1 MLIGAG
7 GLGGITLELLAR
19 QPNIGRIIVGG
30 RDRRRGEARCN
41 LAKIGAIAQ
50 GFSPTVEFAEIDLNN
65 LDQTAEAIHR
75 HAPDLILSTATLQT
89 WWLPDLLPAPQAAAI
104 HRAGFGMWLP
114 VHLTL
119 TLKLM
124 QAVRQSDYKGMTLTA
139 PFPDVINNILL
150 RLGLA
155 PTCGVGNIDEVVP
168 AVRAAA
174 AMRLNAPLE
183 SIRVLMVGHH
193 ALQSAV
199 TADPVGDLPPYYL
212 RVWQGWH
219 DVTDQLDPEKLL
231 RNLPPMT
238 GGQDT
243 HFLTAGSTVRLIN
256 ALLSD
261 GSDVLHAPAP
271 NGLPGGYPIIASRAS
286 VQVAPIDGLTVEQ
299 AIAINEASHRFDGI
313 DHIEPDGT
321 AVFVQEAAEAIYE
334 ALSYDCRRLH
344 PSEAEARAGEL
355 MARFRE
361 YAARHGV
368 DLAAVRH

>member
-19 QPNIGRIIVGG
+19 QPSIGRILVGG

-50 GFSPTVEFAEIDLNN
+50 GFNPTIDFAEIDLHN

-104 HRAGFGMWLP
+104 HRAGFGVWLP

-119 TLKLM
+119 TLKFM
-124 QAVRQSDYKGMTLTA
+124 QAVRQADYKGITLTA
-139 PFPDVINNILL
+139 PFPDAINNILL
-150 RLGLA
+150 KLGLA
-155 PTCGVGNIDEVVP
+155 PTCGIGNIDEVVP

-174 AMRLNAPLE
+174 AMWLNVPLE
-183 SIRVLMVGHH
+183 SIRVAMVGHH

-199 TADPVGDLPPYYL
+199 TSEPVGELPPYFL
-212 RVWQGWH
+212 RVWHGWH
-219 DVTDQLDPEKLL
+219 DVTDELDADHLL

-243 HFLTAGSTVRLIN
+243 HFLTASTTIHLIN

-261 GSDVLHAPAP
+261 AGDLLHAPAP
-271 NGLPGGYPIIASRAS
+271 NGLPGGYPVIASRAG
-286 VQVAPIDGLTVEQ
+286 VQVASIDGLTLEQ

-321 AVFVQEAAEAIYE
+321 AVFVPEAAQVIYE
-334 ALSYDCRRLH
+334 ALGYDCKQLH
-344 PSEAEARAGEL
+344 PMDAEARAGEL
-355 MARFRE
+355 MTRFRE

-368 DLAAVRH
+368 DLTSVRH